1 MSEYDIIEQYDI
13 ENAKSKDT
21 NIKKNKRL
29 RKRCILIPVI
39 ILLITIAIYCIYNEY
54 IDISESVTFNS
65 TESSYSKFHINKYY
79 TKNCDSY
86 KYGCCDVIDN
96 NNNLHILSINRIHK
110 HDENG
115 SNCPTFNTLIHNY
128 VEYIEEYYSEKIIN
142 CIYHKCCDKYDIII
156 PVKKC
161 PSSDELVK
169 EFNNGYEDPN
179 IIMYMISIICV
190 YIFVMYCILNY

>member
-13 ENAKSKDT
+13 ENAKSID
-21 NIKKNKRL
+21 NIIKKKSKL
-29 RKRCILIPVI
+29 KIICKHIIIAILF
-39 ILLITIAIYCIYNEY
+39 ITIVALLYYVYNEG

-65 TESSYSKFHINKYY
+65 TESSYSKFYINNYY

-96 NNNLHILSINRIHK
+96 NNNIYILSINRIHK

-115 SNCPTFNTLIHNY
+115 SNCPTFNKLVNNY
-128 VEYIEEYYSEKIIN
+128 VNYIYDYYSYKIIN

-161 PSSDELVK
+161 PSSNEIVK
-169 EFNNGYEDPN
+169 EFNNGYENPYIIMIN
-179 IIMYMISIICV
+179 IIIV
-190 YIFVMYCILNY
+190 YIFVMYIYA